1 MYKTMSSRLAIIAII
16 VLAAVLAQVV
26 GGAAPVIGI
35 ATAAYLLVS
44 STQEGGVDM
53 DLADFD

>member
-1 MYKTMSSRLAIIAII
+1 MSSRLTIIAII

-26 GGAAPVIGI
+26 GGAASVIGI
-35 ATAAYLLVS
+35 ATAIYLLVS
-44 STQEGGVDM
+44 QESGGGVVDM